1 MQARKE
7 AESKHSNAMKSTGLG
22 NRLDGASKKEKET
35 SVVMSKTVKKG
46 NNFSQVKL
54 SVRDS

>member
-1 MQARKE
+1 
-7 AESKHSNAMKSTGLG
+7 MKSTGLG
-22 NRLDGASKKEKET
+22 NRLDGAGKKEKET
-35 SVVMSKTVKKG
+35 SVVMSKTIKKKG

>member
-1 MQARKE
+1 
-7 AESKHSNAMKSTGLG
+7 MKSTGLG